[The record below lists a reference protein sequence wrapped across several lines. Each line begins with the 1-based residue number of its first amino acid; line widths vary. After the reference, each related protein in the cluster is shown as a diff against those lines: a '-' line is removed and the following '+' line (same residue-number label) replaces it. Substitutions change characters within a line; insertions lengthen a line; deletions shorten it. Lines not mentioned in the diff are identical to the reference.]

1 MAFVTTYSRCASP
14 VGPWLLVSD
23 GEALTGVYPE
33 SHRAVPELTSGW
45 QRDDAFFAGVRD
57 QLAAYFVGRLT
68 EFTVK
73 LAPEGTPF
81 QRRVWGALRE
91 IPLGT
96 TTTYG
101 ALATHLGS
109 PTASR
114 AVGAANGK
122 NPLSLIVP
130 CHRVIGSGGALTGY
144 AGGLALKEWLLDHE
158 ATTARRSAGGV
169 TPLTLAAVCP
179 RAVQLTHRHH

>member
-1 MAFVTTYSRCASP
+1 MAFGSTYSRCTSP

-33 SHRAVPELTSGW
+33 SHRAIPDTEPW
-45 QRDDAFFAGVRD
+45 RRDDAFFAGVRD
-57 QLAAYFVGRLT
+57 QLIAYFAGRLT
-68 EFTVK
+68 HFTVK
-73 LAPEGTPF
+73 LAARGTPF
-81 QRRVWGALRE
+81 QRRVWDALQE

-114 AVGAANGK
+114 AVGSANGK
-122 NPLSLIVP
+122 NPLSLVVP
-130 CHRVIGSGGALTGY
+130 CHRVVGATGLTGY
-144 AGGLALKEWLLDHE
+144 AGGLELKQWLLEHE

-169 TPLTLAAVCP
+169 TPIGLAAITRHAAQLTL
-179 RAVQLTHRHH
+179 